1 MDARVSTRSRVIR
14 LLLMSPLDGVCADK
28 VAARLRVSTST
39 LRRRLRAE
47 NTSYQALL
55 DAVRQHRCEKVLAR
69 RWLPG
74 KSIANELGFKETN
87 SFYRAFNKW
96 TGKTYTQ
103 YKKDHRHAAT
113 VNTRP
118 GR

>member
-1 MDARVSTRSRVIR
+1 METHVSTRSRVIR
-14 LLLMSPLDGVCADK
+14 VLLMSSLDRISADQ

-47 NTSYQALL
+47 NTRYQLLL
-55 DAVRQHRCEKVLAR
+55 DAVRQHRCEKALAR

-74 KSIANELGFKETN
+74 KSIAQDLGFRETN
-87 SFYRAFNKW
+87 SFYRAFSKW

-103 YKKDHRHAAT
+103 YKKERVSSSVASA
-113 VNTRP
+113 
-118 GR
+118 

>member
-1 MDARVSTRSRVIR
+1 METSVSTRSRVIR
-14 LLLMSPLDGVCADK
+14 LLLVSPLDRICADR
-28 VAARLRVSTST
+28 VAARLRMSTST

-47 NTSYQALL
+47 KTSYQQLL
-55 DAVRQHRCEKVLAR
+55 DAVRQHRCERVLAR

-74 KSIANELGFKETN
+74 KSIAQDLGFREPN

-103 YKKDHRHAAT
+103 YKKEHRISS
-113 VNTRP
+113 VV
-118 GR
+118 GG

>member
-1 MDARVSTRSRVIR
+1 MKTRVSTRSRAIR
-14 LLLMSPLDGVCADK
+14 LLLHSRLDRMSAHQLASCLHMSP
-28 VAARLRVSTST
+28 ST

-55 DAVRQHRCEKVLAR
+55 DAVRQHRCKRELAR
-69 RWLPG
+69 HWRPG
-74 KSIANELGFKETN
+74 KSIAQDLGFRETN

-103 YKKDHRHAAT
+103 YKKQFCNGSVTAL
-113 VNTRP
+113 
-118 GR
+118 

>member
-1 MDARVSTRSRVIR
+1 METHNSTRTRVIR
-14 LLLMSPLDGVCADK
+14 VLLLSSLERVSAAH
-28 VAARLRVSTST
+28 VAARLRVSPST

-47 NTSYQALL
+47 NTSYQQLL
-55 DAVRQHRCEKVLAR
+55 DAVRQHRCEKALAR

-74 KSIANELGFKETN
+74 KSIAQDLGFRETN

-103 YKKDHRHAAT
+103 YKKDMSA
-113 VNTRP
+113 V
-118 GR
+118 